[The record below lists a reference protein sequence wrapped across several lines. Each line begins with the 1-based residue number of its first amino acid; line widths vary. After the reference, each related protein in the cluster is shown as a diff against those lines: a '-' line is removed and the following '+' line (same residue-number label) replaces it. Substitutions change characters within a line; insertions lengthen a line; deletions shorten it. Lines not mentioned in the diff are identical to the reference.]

1 MYMHV
6 YVYIIIYQIKIQI
19 LQYEGSKIE
28 KLERFI
34 KIISCCL
41 FAEIRFVMF
50 LYI

>member
-1 MYMHV
+1 MHV

-19 LQYEGSKIE
+19 LQYEGSKTE

-41 FAEIRFVMF
+41 FAEIHFVMF